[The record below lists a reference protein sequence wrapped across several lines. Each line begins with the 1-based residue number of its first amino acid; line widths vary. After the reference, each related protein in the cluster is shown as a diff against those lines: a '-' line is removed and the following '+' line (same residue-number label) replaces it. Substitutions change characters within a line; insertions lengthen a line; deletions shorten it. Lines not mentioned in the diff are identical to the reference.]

1 MVKIRQAGFT
11 YLEILIVLLVIGVIL
26 SISVASYSNLHSNS
40 LDQRRKTDIEEV
52 RSALEQYRSVNGAY
66 PTPNL
71 TQGLAFGSAGLTD
84 GTNVYMQKI
93 PQDPQAPKRQY
104 YYTTASDDYTLAA
117 QLNTAEPTACVSPP
131 GGDLCGQAGS
141 ELGCNYCMGSYGK
154 K

>member
-1 MVKIRQAGFT
+1 MAKIHQAGFT
-11 YLEILIVLLVIGVIL
+11 YLEILMVLLIIGVIL

-66 PTPNL
+66 PTPNS
-71 TQGLAFGSAGLTD
+71 TPGLSFGSDGLSD

-104 YYTTASDDYTLAA
+104 HYEVTSDDYTLAA
-117 QLNTAEPTACVSPP
+117 QLNTAESTACVSPP
-131 GGDLCGQAGS
+131 GGDSCGQTGS
-141 ELGCNYCMGSYGK
+141 SLGCNYCMGSYGK